1 MRRSAPDKVYVI
13 GHKNPDCDSIVSA
26 IAYAEIKNA
35 LAGWESAHAWANPSS
50 PSAPH
55 APMSQESNL
64 AATPPENRPYR
75 YVAARSGPVNHE
87 TATVLASFGFQPP
100 QFLPNIR
107 PQVSDVRFDR
117 PMRVPK
123 GSPLKEVWKG
133 MLETKT
139 ATACIVDPVGKLCGL
154 TTLGD
159 IARAELYAPAKK
171 DRYSF
176 PMANLVRV
184 LGAEVLSKGQPEFDG
199 RVFVGDIGIAWA
211 VKAMSACDM
220 LVVSDRPDLQRAAVE
235 KGIAALVVTDAGR
248 APVSS
253 DLVELARARGTYV
266 LKVAVDTH
274 CCLGLLWQAV
284 PVDQVMTRCDV
295 ATFSLDDLVLEV
307 REEMRMRPFKLYPV
321 MDEHG
326 RPTGMIGRNHLAD
339 PPRKRVI
346 MVDHNEK
353 TQSVEG
359 IDTAEVLE
367 VVDHH
372 RIGSIETDH
381 PILFLNRPWGSTATI
396 VSALARQNGV
406 TLSPALSGLLAAA
419 IISDTLAFKSP
430 TSTSQDRLEAERL
443 ASRAGIDLV
452 DLADSVLEAK
462 TYIED
467 TNPEEILRSDFKE
480 FTVGKSKLGIGQ
492 ATTLGGFSS
501 DLKRQLLAATRN
513 LMEDAGYDLV
523 ALMLTDVAAD
533 GSEVLWAAHDGSL
546 AERAFGYAGVEAGA
560 QVFWLPGVVSRKQ
573 QFAPEIMRAVR
584 ELERS

>member
-1 MRRSAPDKVYVI
+1 MPKSAPNRVYI
-13 GHKNPDCDSIVSA
+13 LGHKNPDCDSMVSA

-35 LAGWESAHAWANPSS
+35 LAGWESAHACAAKNATETLAPCESEKPSGQ
-50 PSAPH
+50 PRAV
-55 APMSQESNL
+55 
-64 AATPPENRPYR
+64 YI
-75 YVAARSGPVNHE
+75 AARPGPVNHE

-100 QFLPNIR
+100 QFVPNIY

-117 PMRVPK
+117 PMRVLV
-123 GSPLKEVWKG
+123 GSPLRDVWKG

-139 ATACIVDPVGKLCGL
+139 ATACIIDPGGNLCGL
-154 TTLGD
+154 ATLGD

-176 PMANLVRV
+176 PMANLVKV
-184 LGAEVLSKGQPEFDG
+184 LGAEVLSEGQPEFDG
-199 RVFVGDIGIAWA
+199 RVFVGDTGVDWA
-211 VKAMSACDM
+211 RTAMSDCDM
-220 LVVSDRPDLQRAAVE
+220 LVVSDRPDLQHAAVA

-248 APVSS
+248 APVPN
-253 DLVELARARGTYV
+253 DLVGLARACGTCV
-266 LKVAVDTH
+266 LSVEADTH
-274 CCLGLLWQAV
+274 SCLGLLWQAV
-284 PVDQVMTRCDV
+284 SVDQVMTRRDV
-295 ATFSLDDLVLEV
+295 ATFSLDDLVSEV

-326 RPTGMIGRNHLAD
+326 RLTGMIGRNHLAD
-339 PPRKRVI
+339 PPQKRII

-353 TQSVEG
+353 NQSVEG
-359 IDTAEVLE
+359 IDTAIVLE

-381 PILFLNRPWGSTATI
+381 PILFVNRPWGSTATI
-396 VSALARQNGV
+396 VSTLARQNGV
-406 TLSPALSGLLAAA
+406 TLSPALAGLLASA

-430 TSTSQDRLEAERL
+430 TSTVHDRLEAERL
-443 ASRAGIDLV
+443 ALRAGIDLV
-452 DLADSVLEAK
+452 ALAEFVLEAK

-467 TNPEEILRSDFKE
+467 ADPGEILRSDFKE
-480 FTVGKSKLGIGQ
+480 FTVGKSRFGIGQ
-492 ATTLGGFSS
+492 ATTSGGFSS

-513 LMEDAGYDLV
+513 LMEDAGYALV
-523 ALMLTDVAAD
+523 ALMLTDVASG

-560 QVFWLPGVVSRKQ
+560 QSFWLPGVVSRKQ
-573 QFAPEIMRAVR
+573 QFAPEIMRAIR